1 MGVERANLDD
11 GPGGLGYALVE
22 LVGKFLF
29 VAAAWRGLEE
39 RQWLLWTEEEDAV
52 MMGHFSSKSG
62 RFARFER
69 PCILVRMFIDLWPVC
84 SFWHEWAVMVDV
96 LFQSCL
102 WQSRLQKGRDNSSLL
117 SSF

>member
-22 LVGKFLF
+22 LVGKFSF

-62 RFARFER
+62 RGLRDSNDHAS
-69 PCILVRMFIDLWPVC
+69 WYGC
-84 SFWHEWAVMVDV
+84 S
-96 LFQSCL
+96 LIYGQSAHFGMN
-102 WQSRLQKGRDNSSLL
+102 GR
-117 SSF
+117 